1 MRALMLVPLLCACGR
16 LDFSDPIIDAGP
28 GGDGHRIDGMV
39 VGPGTTGFGETPT
52 ATVTDVTTDT
62 SISSEAGSTMNNRG
76 ASTSLECEAAQK
88 RTLLRF
94 DLSALA
100 PGTPITSATLHLE
113 FGGTTNGMATISPV
127 LEAWTE
133 GTQIG
138 GAGVANNLQRT
149 TTANWTTAGAEAPGS
164 AGASIA
170 SFTIAS
176 GANTTTLPTATIQG
190 WVNDGSTNFGV
201 VIACSGDS
209 TILAHENAMATS
221 RPELDVTH
229 Q

>member
-76 ASTSLECEAAQK
+76 ASTSLECEAAQI
-88 RTLLRF
+88 
-94 DLSALA
+94 A
-100 PGTPITSATLHLE
+100 TPTRYSLQLSATLHLE